1 MREGWMPG
9 QVIDHYI
16 SSDRLP
22 PGQKAPYQ
30 IRLDDGNVIFAP
42 ADDNRCIRPVGYI
55 SDDEDEED
63 EDADTAE

>member
-1 MREGWMPG
+1 MPG

-55 SDDEDEED
+55 SDDEDE
-63 EDADTAE
+63 DADTAE

>member
-9 QVIDHYI
+9 QVIDHFV

-22 PGQKAPYQ
+22 PGEKAPYQ

-55 SDDEDEED
+55 SDDEDE
-63 EDADTAE
+63 DADTAE